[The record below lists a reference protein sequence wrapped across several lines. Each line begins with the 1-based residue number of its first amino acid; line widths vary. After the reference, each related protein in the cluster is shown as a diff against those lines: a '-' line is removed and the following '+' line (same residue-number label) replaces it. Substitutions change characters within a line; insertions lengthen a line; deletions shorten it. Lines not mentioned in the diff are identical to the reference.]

1 MEDLTVVRAVSLACL
16 VAVALGGCREA
27 PPVARQGA
35 TTKDRAAVGGN
46 QERVAPPAAEPRPDA
61 GGQRAVAAEPE
72 CAPNARQAGRGCDM
86 EGIMSAIRPLRQ
98 PGALIPACYVANV
111 RPPRQGKMLVRFA
124 LGPAGRA
131 GEWQWTQDDF
141 DNLPLETCLQEA
153 LATVA
158 FPAPGDKPCQVVYP
172 FTFIPEVRSGK

>member
-1 MEDLTVVRAVSLACL
+1 VVRVVTLACL
-16 VAVALGGCREA
+16 VAVVLGGCSEA
-27 PPVARQGA
+27 PPVASPGS
-35 TTKDRAAVGGN
+35 TTEERVAVGGSPAK
-46 QERVAPPAAEPRPDA
+46 VTPPAAEPRPEV

-72 CAPNARQAGRGCDM
+72 CAPSPKQQGRGCDM
-86 EGIMSAIRPLRQ
+86 EGIMAAIRPLRQ

-131 GEWQWTQDDF
+131 GGWQWTQNDF
-141 DNLPLETCLQEA
+141 ANVALETCLQKA

-158 FPAPGDKPCQVVYP
+158 FPVPGDKPCQVVYP
-172 FTFIPEVRSGK
+172 FTFIPEVRSGE